1 LETSN
6 KVQAAAP
13 LNNWFVYMIQA
24 DDGAYY
30 TGVTTDVERRFKEH
44 CDGGRGARYFRG
56 RTPLAVVYRESGH
69 TRSSA
74 CQREAAIKKLKREQK
89 QLLIDNGGE

>member
-1 LETSN
+1 MTAAVTEEQLENS
-6 KVQAAAP
+6 
-13 LNNWFVYMIQA
+13 WSVYIIQG

-44 CDGGRGARYFRG
+44 CEGKRGARYFRG
-56 RTPLAVVYRESGH
+56 RKPLGVVYREPGH

-74 CQREAAIKKLKREQK
+74 CQREAEIKKLRRDQK
-89 QLLIDNGGE
+89 QALVDSYNT